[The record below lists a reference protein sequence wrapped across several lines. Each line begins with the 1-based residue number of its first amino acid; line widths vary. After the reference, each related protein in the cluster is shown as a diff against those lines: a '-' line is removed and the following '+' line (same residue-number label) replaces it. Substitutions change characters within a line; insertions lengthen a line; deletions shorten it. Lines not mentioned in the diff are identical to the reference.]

1 MTDTTREETPV
12 TPDTPVVEDDE
23 DHIIRSVN

>member
-1 MTDTTREETPV
+1 MTDATTEQTPV